1 MNFKKAKVEGR
12 IVNVVN
18 LEDLEI
24 SKEFCEPGNTAVEI
38 EKSEGDMY
46 VLPYRPNATTY
57 NKPGV
62 YNVGNVGVK
71 AVFPEDNNI
80 DEYKPEVID
89 LTSSKSMREYIAKQ
103 DKLRDIENE
112 ILTTPNN
119 IFTPHIDD
127 EDTPLMKGLK
137 QAVLQKHI
145 DIDKYSDSYGENYP
159 NDKRKFKE
167 HDISIKLF
175 ERHIDVL
182 GIKAVLVLSD
192 KSPDVPNPMGKPI
205 YISLNYN
212 EDDGEVDCI
221 AEDNTE

>member
-1 MNFKKAKVEGR
+1 MFDNVKHIHTNSVSEMFEQILNDKADIRPV
-12 IVNVVN
+12 
-18 LEDLEI
+18 
-24 SKEFCEPGNTAVEI
+24 T
-38 EKSEGDMY
+38 Y
-46 VLPYRPNATTY
+46 VPAGTRMI
-57 NKPGV
+57 
-62 YNVGNVGVK
+62 
-71 AVFPEDNNI
+71 VFP
-80 DEYKPEVID
+80 KVD
-89 LTSSKSMREYIAKQ
+89 LW
-103 DKLRDIENE
+103 LRDIENE

-127 EDTPLMKGLK
+127 EDTPLMRGLK